1 MNHSQ
6 LCRIPQ
12 KEIIQE
18 KLRHTYLK
26 EIVKRFADEIEK
38 IGRFPGNSKTAKFC
52 KRVGTAKGIRA
63 LMERWF
69 LIQEL
74 LGVLILLFAN
84 GLGKHRSY
92 YSK

>member
-1 MNHSQ
+1 M
-6 LCRIPQ
+6 CRIPQ

-18 KLRHTYLK
+18 KLRHHYLLK
-26 EIVKRFADEIEK
+26 IVERFAEEIDK
-38 IGRFPGNSKTAKFC
+38 KGGFLGNSKTAKFC
-52 KRVGTAKGIRA
+52 RRDGTKKGISA

-84 GLGKHRSY
+84 GLGKYRSY
-92 YSK
+92 YSKRT